1 MKILDLYEEYNEGL
15 LDDFYNRFMIP
26 NFGIFEGEIADIQ
39 AFKEY
44 LDPKQRKFPADLIM
58 HVILF
63 IEDVFLI
70 LFIFFLRFTISKL
83 IKSIIHRKW
92 LLEELLV
99 NIIQSVIVDCLLTL
113 QLMKQKD
120 DLGLERS

>member
-83 IKSIIHRKW
+83 IKSIIHRK
-92 LLEELLV
+92 
-99 NIIQSVIVDCLLTL
+99 
-113 QLMKQKD
+113 
-120 DLGLERS
+120 